1 LILAGKAGSML
12 HARSIGNPRGHVR
25 PGASPHNKRGLT
37 MQDYA
42 VPQPSRSQ
50 AKIRDKIVAAVQSAR
65 NNILSLD
72 LSDSDAMSF
81 LVDRLGGHDRLKH
94 HFPQSL
100 ATLEATRC
108 AHEAAGGPQRVTLLE
123 QDELP
128 IDQWYPYVNLTYFSI
143 DPDGVTMVGQGVVT
157 LPGTA
162 TSVDINLTI
171 VDSTTGQTIA
181 DVTLPTQFN
190 VSTQQINAKGQI
202 ADPKNVDAVATLTA
216 SFVPAGSNVAVP
228 VVVTAKFAGAN
239 VVQSVSV
246 VNPNH
251 NNHPN
256 NTYIKVALNRTQAQQ
271 PDCDYW
277 YQYGTDGAKPVVGL
291 QVNGSAQLVS
301 GFSVGSPPNFAGNCV
316 LMRRS
321 GVGDGATLAFPSD
334 QIPGLCTG
342 AGATVTWNIGPDWF
356 KGAPWDQN
364 QTIDL
369 DFMLSFAVTP
379 GGGSFIRVTS
389 LPAVVS
395 NDPPSNVAPVVPM
408 MFVWGCLAAGSMVLM
423 ADGGEKRIEAIGIGE
438 RVRGPDGAALIV
450 RNCWTGRETQPLV
463 RLGTDDGASLL
474 VTEEHPMLVPD
485 GVRLA
490 RDLAVGDLILT
501 AAGQSPLSLAER
513 ASFDGNVHN
522 LDLAPEGLGEADMP
536 ETLVTAFVAGGFAV
550 GDNRM
555 QGIHSARAAEE
566 ARALDPLDL
575 LGPEWRLD
583 IVNARRAAAELPL
596 LEAHRIAAE

>member
-1 LILAGKAGSML
+1 
-12 HARSIGNPRGHVR
+12 
-25 PGASPHNKRGLT
+25 

-42 VPQPSRSQ
+42 VPQPSRKQ
-50 AKIRDKIVAAVQSAR
+50 AGIRDKIVGAAQSAR
-65 NNILSLD
+65 NNIVSLD
-72 LSDSDAMSF
+72 LSDPDSMTF

-108 AHEAAGGPQRVTLLE
+108 AHEEAGGPRRITLLE
-123 QDELP
+123 QDDPP
-128 IDQWYPYVNLTYFSI
+128 IDQWYPYVNLTYFAL

-162 TSVDINLTI
+162 TSIDINLTI
-171 VDSTTGQTIA
+171 VDNTTGQTIA

-190 VSTQQINAKGQI
+190 SSTQQINAKGPI
-202 ADPKNVDAVATLTA
+202 ADPNNVNATATLTA
-216 SFVPAGSNVAVP
+216 SIVPAGSDTAVP
-228 VVVTAKFAGAN
+228 VVVTSSFAGAN
-239 VVQSVSV
+239 VVASVTV

-256 NTYIKVALNRTQAQQ
+256 NNYIKIALNRTAAQQ

-277 YQYGTDGAKPVVGL
+277 YQYGTAGPQPIVGL

-301 GFSVGSPPNFAGNCV
+301 GFSVVSPPNFSGNCV

-342 AGATVTWNIGPDWF
+342 AGSTVTWNIGPDWF
-356 KGAPWDQN
+356 QGAPWDQN

-369 DFMLSFAVTP
+369 DFMLSFAVSP
-379 GGGSFIRVTS
+379 GGGTFIRVTS
-389 LPAVVS
+389 VPAVVGNS
-395 NDPPSNVAPVVPM
+395 PPSNVAPVAPM
-408 MFVWGCLAAGSMVLM
+408 MFVWGCLAAGSIVLM
-423 ADGGEKRIEAIGIGE
+423 ADGGRKRIEHICIGE
-438 RVRGPDGAALIV
+438 RVRGSDGAALVV

-463 RLGTDDGASLL
+463 RLETAGGASLL

-490 RDLAVGDLILT
+490 RDLAAGDLVLT
-501 AAGQSPLSLAER
+501 ASGEALLNLAER
-513 ASFDGNVHN
+513 AAFDGNVHN
-522 LDLAPEGLGEADMP
+522 LDLTPEGMSEAEMP
-536 ETLVTAFVAGGFAV
+536 EALVTAFVAGGFAV

-555 QGIHSARAAEE
+555 QGIHSARAAGE
-566 ARALDPLDL
+566 ARARDPLDL

-583 IVNARRAAAELPL
+583 IVNAYRAAAGLPL
-596 LEAHRIAAE
+596 LEAHSIPAE

>member
-1 LILAGKAGSML
+1 MKD
-12 HARSIGNPRGHVR
+12 H
-25 PGASPHNKRGLT
+25 
-37 MQDYA
+37 A

-50 AKIRDKIVAAVQSAR
+50 AKVRDRIVAAAQSAR
-65 NNILSLD
+65 NSILSLD
-72 LSDSDAMSF
+72 LSDRDAMSF
-81 LVDRLGGHDRLKH
+81 LVDRLGGHDRLKR

-108 AHEAAGGPQRVTLLE
+108 AHEAAGGPRRVTLLE
-123 QDELP
+123 QDDPALE
-128 IDQWYPYVNLTYFSI
+128 QWYPYVNLTYFAL

-171 VDSTTGQTIA
+171 VDNTTGQTIA
-181 DVTLPTQFN
+181 DVILPTQFN

-202 ADPKNVDAVATLTA
+202 ADPNNVNATATLTA
-216 SFVPAGSNVAVP
+216 SFVPAGSDTAVP
-228 VVVTAKFAGAN
+228 VLITSTFAGAN
-239 VVQSVSV
+239 VVASVTV
-246 VNPNH
+246 INPNH

-256 NTYIKVALNRTQAQQ
+256 NNYIKIALNRTAQQQ

-277 YQYGTDGAKPVVGL
+277 YQYGTDGPQPIVGL

-301 GFSVGSPPNFAGNCV
+301 GFSVASPPNFSGNCV

-342 AGATVTWNIGPDWF
+342 AGSTVTWNIGPDWF
-356 KGAPWDQN
+356 QGAPWDQN

-369 DFMLSFAVTP
+369 DFMLSFSVSP

-389 LPAVVS
+389 LPAVVG
-395 NDPPSNVAPVVPM
+395 NNPPSNVAPVAPM
-408 MFVWGCLAAGSMVLM
+408 MFVWGCLAAGSTVLM
-423 ADGGEKRIEAIGIGE
+423 ADGGEKRIEEIVIGE
-438 RVRGPDGAALIV
+438 RVRGADGAPLVV

-463 RLGTDDGASLL
+463 RLETDGGASLL
-474 VTEEHPMLVPD
+474 VTEEHPMLVPG
-485 GVRLA
+485 GVRIA
-490 RDLAVGDLILT
+490 RDLAVGDLVLT
-501 AAGQSPLSLAER
+501 GSGEAVLSLAER
-513 ASFDGNVHN
+513 ARFDGNVHN
-522 LDLAPEGLGEADMP
+522 LDLAPEGTGETDMP

-555 QGIHSARAAEE
+555 QGIHSALAAEE